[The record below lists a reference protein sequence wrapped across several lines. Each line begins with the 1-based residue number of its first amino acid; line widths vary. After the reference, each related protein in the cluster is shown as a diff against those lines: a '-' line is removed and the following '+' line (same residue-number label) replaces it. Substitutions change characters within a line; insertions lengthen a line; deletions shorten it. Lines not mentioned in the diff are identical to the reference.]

1 MKSETGKDTR
11 KTISDNNGVFSFTPV
26 IPGKYI
32 IKASHD
38 KWYFSKSEYTVL
50 VQSGNTELPGNALF
64 VSGFDIH
71 GKITS
76 EGNIGFV
83 LFSAK
88 GVHSI
93 SKCST
98 NNLPEI
104 ASSNPK
110 YERSPL
116 CYVTSNSN
124 SGEYIFQAVSPGKY
138 LIKPYFQNKDIKFHI
153 QPEEIEIEVVK
164 DSFLIKE
171 NFEVTG
177 FSVGGRVLSSD
188 NGLGVANAKIS
199 LNGQEVAITSFNG
212 SYTLKN
218 IKSGTYTIQ
227 VTAENMKFSDH
238 TVKISTSNPA
248 IPDITVSSFKV
259 CGQVISQKS
268 HTVAITKHSST
279 FHTQTQSKA
288 GSGDWC
294 EYLQNGKYSIE
305 VLITDA
311 DKADGIQ

>member
-1 MKSETGKDTR
+1 MKSENGKDIR

-38 KWYFSKSEYTVL
+38 KWYFSKSEYAVL
-50 VQSGNTELPGNALF
+50 VQSGNTELPANALF
-64 VSGFDIH
+64 VSGFDVQ

-88 GVHSI
+88 GVHSL

-110 YERSPL
+110 YERAPL
-116 CYVTSNSN
+116 CYVTSDSN
-124 SGEYIFQAVSPGKY
+124 SGDYIFQSVSPGKY
-138 LIKPYFQNKDIKFHI
+138 LIRPYFQNKDIKFHI

-177 FSVGGRVLSSD
+177 FSVGGRVLSSEV
-188 NGLGVANAKIS
+188 LGVANAKIN
-199 LNGQEVAITSFNG
+199 LNGHEVATTSFNG

-218 IKSGTYTIQ
+218 IKSGTYTI
-227 VTAENMKFSDH
+227 S
-238 TVKISTSNPA
+238 
-248 IPDITVSSFKV
+248 VSSGRFNFI
-259 CGQVISQKS
+259 C
-268 HTVAITKHSST
+268 
-279 FHTQTQSKA
+279 
-288 GSGDWC
+288 C
-294 EYLQNGKYSIE
+294 
-305 VLITDA
+305 LI
-311 DKADGIQ
+311 